1 MYQIRIPD
9 VPRLLVRVAD
19 VRILWHHPE
28 LTHMSHSHTHTGKVR
43 VMDNKQLY
51 YTLLFVLLMELNYW
65 TVCYNN
71 QPCLIKPK
79 IRIVGIDKRLV
90 RNFTKEKN
98 AIVIVARVTSQTK
111 SNLPADDDIF
121 WPGGRIQ
128 LQPTVFDWAENKDN
142 HNKKESVR
150 NFSKVK
156 KSSLSLSTSYI
167 FVVNIFLKA
176 AVLQKKTAIVRTTGT
191 KRHLSAKVRKCTKS
205 STQIRTSADQLRS
218 APVYEENGS
227 RFKYS

>member
-1 MYQIRIPD
+1 MTLQPTVFDWAENKDSRNRQAIGKKLYKRKKPSSSSSLAFH
-9 VPRLLVRVAD
+9 RKKKTTY
-19 VRILWHHPE
+19 
-28 LTHMSHSHTHTGKVR
+28 LTTKISFDREAVWS
-43 VMDNKQLY
+43 
-51 YTLLFVLLMELNYW
+51 
-65 TVCYNN
+65 CN

-79 IRIVGIDKRLV
+79 IRIFGIDKRLV

-98 AIVIVARVTSQTK
+98 AIFIVARVTSQTK

-156 KSSLSLSTSYI
+156 KS
-167 FVVNIFLKA
+167 
-176 AVLQKKTAIVRTTGT
+176 
-191 KRHLSAKVRKCTKS
+191 
-205 STQIRTSADQLRS
+205 
-218 APVYEENGS
+218 
-227 RFKYS
+227 